1 MDIIYSNIKL
11 LIWDLDE
18 SFWQGT
24 LSEGNVLLPQQNR
37 ELIIRLSK
45 RGIVNSICSK
55 NNSEAVL
62 KKLTEFDVNSY
73 FVFAS
78 INWDPKGQRIKSIID
93 SMNLRAE
100 NVLFIDDNIS
110 DQMEAKFYCPGLMTD
125 YPEVASSLLQLVE
138 TLGKNDDTLCRLQ
151 HYKTLEAKNMEQR
164 IVSSNDEFL
173 YNSHIEVEILHDVEA
188 NEERLYELVLR
199 TSQLNFTK
207 KRDTAEIFHQV
218 LLDPN
223 ITSGY
228 VRVRDRYGDYGIV
241 GFYAVRE
248 NQLVHFLFSCRT
260 MGMGIEQYVYAILSY
275 PAIDIQAPVS
285 GSLKRDVIPQWINS
299 STSSIAVENATQRA
313 LEKRA
318 ILKGPCDLEW
328 IACFLHS
335 SSIDR
340 ELFYENDAGE
350 QIEIQCATQ
359 NIINSV
365 MLSREEIEYLKGRM
379 PFYTDSVFKTKIF
392 DATYGLVILSI
403 VADFTFGLYRHKS
416 KAITVALGQDYK
428 DITDGLNWDGY
439 VNGDIYNG
447 NSHIT
452 YQQLERFAESFYKVP
467 LTGIEIVRNI
477 DVIID
482 HLAPGT
488 KIVIILGSEL
498 DAPRFHHKNQINRA
512 MRHAEA
518 NRLIKR
524 QFCENARVHI
534 IDPSDYITSENDYID
549 DNINHHCM
557 RVRHLLA
564 NDIFKVLGDE
574 GVSAIQYSIYSVLKR
589 RVLNTIHRSMY
600 FLTHGK
606 AIAQAGTER

>member
-1 MDIIYSNIKL
+1 MDIIYSNVKL
-11 LIWDLDE
+11 VIWDLDD

-37 ELIIRLSK
+37 ELIIRLSE
-45 RGIVNSICSK
+45 RGIINSICSK
-55 NNSEAVL
+55 NNPETAL

-78 INWDPKGQRIKSIID
+78 INWDPKGKRIRTIID

-110 DQMEAKFYCPGLMTD
+110 NQMEAQFYCPGLMTD
-125 YPEVASSLLQLVE
+125 YPEVASSLLQLVD
-138 TLGKNDDTLCRLQ
+138 TLGKSDERLCRLQ
-151 HYKTLEAKNMEQR
+151 HYKTLEARNMEQR
-164 IVSSNDEFL
+164 TFSSNDEFL
-173 YNSHIEVEILHDVEA
+173 YNSQVEVEILHDVEV
-188 NEERLYELVLR
+188 NEERLHELVLR
-199 TSQLNFTK
+199 TNQLNFTK
-207 KRDTAEIFHQV
+207 KRDTAEIFHQL
-218 LLDPN
+218 LLDPQ

-228 VRVRDRYGDYGIV
+228 VRARDRYADYGIV

-248 NQLVHFLFSCRT
+248 NKVVHFVFSCRII
-260 MGMGIEQYVYAILSY
+260 GMGIEQYVYAILHY
-275 PAIDIQAPVS
+275 PAVDIQAPVS
-285 GSLKRDVIPQWINS
+285 GSLERDVIPQWINS
-299 STSSIAVENATQRA
+299 STSRITVENATQSA
-313 LEKRA
+313 LEKKV

-340 ELFYENDAGE
+340 ELFYESDAGE

-365 MLSREEIEYLKGRM
+365 MLSSEEIDYLRDRM
-379 PFYTDSVFKTKIF
+379 PFYADSVFKTKIF

-403 VADFTFGLYRHKS
+403 VADFNFGLYRHKS

-428 DITDGLNWDGY
+428 DITDSANWDGY

-452 YQQLERFAESFYKVP
+452 YQQLGLFAKDFDKAP
-467 LTGIEIVRNI
+467 LTGVEIVRNL
-477 DVIID
+477 DVILD
-482 HLAPGT
+482 HLAPST
-488 KIVIILGSEL
+488 KLVIIVGSEL
-498 DAPRFHHKNQINRA
+498 DSPRFHHKNQINRA

-518 NRLIKR
+518 NRLIKIH
-524 QFCENARVHI
+524 FSENARVHI
-534 IDPSDYITSENDYID
+534 INPNDYIASESDYIG

-557 RVRHLLA
+557 RIRHRLA
-564 NDIFKVLGDE
+564 NDIFKILGDE
-574 GVSAIQYSIYSVLKR
+574 GVSASQYSMYSVLKR
-589 RVLNTIHRSMY
+589 RVMNTIHRSMCL
-600 FLTHGK
+600 LTRGK
-606 AIAQAGTER
+606 SIAR